1 MPKPLLQ
8 VTPNTAAPLPP
19 CCLSLK
25 GQIQP
30 FFHRQKTKGL
40 KDATFRKRHSSLFCS
55 HCVFSPPGAVVIVSG
70 WGKQFLQRFPDTLME
85 VKFNLCPTESDTSA
99 LPGTFLLHV
108 SP

>member
-1 MPKPLLQ
+1 MLLFSEGANSALLPQAEDEGAERCDLPKTPQQPL
-8 VTPNTAAPLPP
+8 
-19 CCLSLK
+19 
-25 GQIQP
+25 
-30 FFHRQKTKGL
+30 
-40 KDATFRKRHSSLFCS
+40 CS